1 MKEIIY
7 NNYNL
12 KDSDINKEVKRARA
26 LIANSRDELLF
37 GYSDNTYQTIGGHL
51 EEGETYLE
59 CLSREIKEESGIE
72 LTFDNIEPFV
82 VIKYYQKDYPE
93 KGKNTLYIINY
104 YLVRTDIKPDLSK
117 IDLTDDELAWNYE
130 VRYIPKDICLKE
142 LYDNIALAKKKLTVY
157 DTIEVVL
164 EYLKITNN

>member
-26 LIANSRDELLF
+26 LIVNSHDELLF

-72 LTFDNIEPFV
+72 LTFDNI
-82 VIKYYQKDYPE
+82 
-93 KGKNTLYIINY
+93 
-104 YLVRTDIKPDLSK
+104 
-117 IDLTDDELAWNYE
+117 
-130 VRYIPKDICLKE
+130 
-142 LYDNIALAKKKLTVY
+142 
-157 DTIEVVL
+157 
-164 EYLKITNN
+164 